1 MNGVEIWEK
10 IIEILSVE
18 PRDIVTV
25 PSNKRQPLWFKAY
38 IEKDN
43 VYVENSDN
51 YSPSTKMS
59 NRRIITKKDFLTVYE
74 YYHKWAN
81 GERNLRQEVRL
92 LSRNTAYIF
101 GLISFS
107 IKDINNFE
115 K

>member
-1 MNGVEIWEK
+1 VNGVELWRK
-10 IIEILSVE
+10 VIEILRKE

-25 PSNKRQPLWFKAY
+25 PSNKRQPLWFKVY

-59 NRRIITKKDFLTVYE
+59 NRRIITEKDFITVYE

-92 LSRNTAYIF
+92 HSRNTAYIF
-101 GLISFS
+101 GLISDFQ
-107 IKDINNFE
+107 
-115 K
+115 